1 VNFPT
6 VIWDYYKENALNT
19 LTIDGV
25 VNTNLSSE
33 SKPVNF
39 SGQIRIEPII
49 VEGLPSIQVS
59 GLNAY
64 ESDQNISVL
73 GTDLVPTI
81 TGETRTQQF
90 ITNNT
95 IVIGAVNA
103 PTTIN
108 PTSTVTNNTMGF
120 EEVFRSLGTSQLQ
133 DKEEIRNLIIEFKEG
148 IKTDSAEI
156 NRSRFGMIN
165 QKLKNS
171 LEILNLFIS
180 ATGKFYTDF
189 LITGS

>member
-64 ESDQNISVL
+64 ESGQNISVL